1 MQVGASMDVRAP
13 SPKPEAFVL
22 VNVPV
27 PPGLPAN
34 ADSRDR
40 VAVHGARERERIPRW
55 GPLG

>member
-13 SPKPEAFVL
+13 SPEPEAFVL

>member
-1 MQVGASMDVRAP
+1 MDVRAP

-34 ADSRDR
+34 AHSCDR